1 MNRYHP
7 PASAALV
14 VPLHV
19 TVTAGRDQVF
29 AFLADV
35 ENLPRWAGE
44 FCERLEISRRGWRA
58 FTACGDLFLELEADA
73 HTGVID
79 IRVGDDAEPLA
90 AIPLRVWAR
99 PDGATLVSCH
109 LVQAP
114 GQDAIA
120 FARQRDG
127 LAAGLAG
134 LAERWPDAA
143 RRLCA

>member
-1 MNRYHP
+1 MNRSP
-7 PASAALV
+7 LPARAALV

-19 TVTAGRDQVF
+19 TVPAGRDQVF
-29 AFLADV
+29 GFLADV
-35 ENLPRWAGE
+35 ENLPRWAKQ
-44 FCERLEISRRGWRA
+44 FCDRLEISRHGWHA
-58 FTACGDLFLELEADA
+58 FTACGDLFLELESDA

-79 IRVGDDAEPLA
+79 IRVGDEVEPLA
-90 AIPLRVWAR
+90 AIPLRIWAR

-114 GQDAIA
+114 GQDAVA
-120 FARQRDG
+120 FARQRDA